1 MITISIPCQFLELS
15 QSISQAIN
23 KNSQLNW
30 NMFSL
35 QTRVWRKQKIMA
47 YWLVCIQH
55 HHLISLLSCV
65 CSANS
70 AELSKLSQASAAK
83 PLAAQR
89 AAVLRKN
96 TTYSEEE
103 AWNAW
108 QGTSRTCCR
117 KPLAVICM
125 PACHK
130 HSGWL
135 VWGLKFTLN
144 LFNTFANLLIDCHE
158 ERINQSSERYAIR
171 HFSDYVILSKGCAS
185 KYDQIWFS
193 DTLLL

>member
-1 MITISIPCQFLELS
+1 MITISIPCQFLAQPS
-15 QSISQAIN
+15 TKIV
-23 KNSQLNW
+23 KLNW

-135 VWGLKFTLN
+135 GGGLKFTLN
-144 LFNTFANLLIDCHE
+144 LFNTFANRLSW
-158 ERINQSSERYAIR
+158 RKNQSVIWKIR
-171 HFSDYVILSKGCAS
+171 NPPF
-185 KYDQIWFS
+185 
-193 DTLLL
+193 

>member
-1 MITISIPCQFLELS
+1 MITISIPCQFLELR

-70 AELSKLSQASAAK
+70 AELSKLSQASAA
-83 PLAAQR
+83 
-89 AAVLRKN
+89 
-96 TTYSEEE
+96 SEAPSRSARGGSAEE
-103 AWNAW
+103 KYYIFWRGGVKCVA
-108 QGTSRTCCR
+108 
-117 KPLAVICM
+117 
-125 PACHK
+125 
-130 HSGWL
+130 
-135 VWGLKFTLN
+135 
-144 LFNTFANLLIDCHE
+144 
-158 ERINQSSERYAIR
+158 R
-171 HFSDYVILSKGCAS
+171 HITHLLSKAIGRDMHAS
-185 KYDQIWFS
+185 MPQHNGRKGALWFHLREHVTTNLNCS
-193 DTLLL
+193 FFFG

>member
-1 MITISIPCQFLELS
+1 MITISIPCQFLAEPS
-15 QSISQAIN
+15 TKIV
-23 KNSQLNW
+23 KLNW

-70 AELSKLSQASAAK
+70 AELSKLSQPSKQARASANSNS
-83 PLAAQR
+83 
-89 AAVLRKN
+89 AVRKN

-125 PACHK
+125 PAPACHSSAPTAAAAANSQLASALPK
-130 HSGWL
+130 RHL
-135 VWGLKFTLN
+135 LKLTAVMMGLS
-144 LFNTFANLLIDCHE
+144 FAWCCYIACF
-158 ERINQSSERYAIR
+158 I
-171 HFSDYVILSKGCAS
+171 
-185 KYDQIWFS
+185 
-193 DTLLL
+193 

>member
-135 VWGLKFTLN
+135 GEGGGLKFTLN
-144 LFNTFANLLIDCHE
+144 LFNTFANRLSW
-158 ERINQSSERYAIR
+158 RKNQSVIWKIR
-171 HFSDYVILSKGCAS
+171 NPSF
-185 KYDQIWFS
+185 
-193 DTLLL
+193 